1 MKNILFL
8 LFILFSFISI
18 SQKEIK
24 NDTNEICFPS
34 KVGKQILIDLNELD
48 KLRTTDKLTKTEIIE
63 LEKKVVK
70 QDSMISKLEQKD
82 VNNLLIVKSV
92 EEKFKLVEE
101 DNKDLRGRIKTLGIK
116 NNIIEIVTGA
126 IMASIIYIQIFK

>member
-48 KLRTTDKLTKTEIIE
+48 KLRTTDKLTKTEIVE

-116 NNIIEIVTGA
+116 NNIIEIVTGV
-126 IMASIIYIQIFK
+126 IMSSIIYIQIFK

>member
-8 LFILFSFISI
+8 LFVLFSFISI

-48 KLRTTDKLTKTEIIE
+48 KLRTTDKLTKAEIIE
-63 LEKKVVK
+63 LEKKTVK
-70 QDSMISKLEQKD
+70 QDSTISKLEQKD

-116 NNIIEIVTGA
+116 NNIIEIITGA
-126 IMASIIYIQIFK
+126 IMTSIIYIQIFK